1 MFFLVQSLISSNR
14 IVQVRSEICIP
25 QVWQTCILGT
35 VDFLRLL
42 ISQEA
47 ALAKAAGNVMPVGWY
62 PHVRSKLCVYSCFA
76 SLIAVSMC
84 SLPHLFFFSFQ
95 LRCLPTAWQVA
106 FVLFCLLSGGSRN
119 VKFVSSLL
127 CGKPF
132 PFLLCI
138 SWFYWN
144 LAFFVV
150 NRVWLYKTALFHSY
164 QTNAQTEIQTNVR
177 ADI

>member
-1 MFFLVQSLISSNR
+1 MPLMFFLVQSLISSNR

-84 SLPHLFFFSFQ
+84 SLPHLFFFFLFNWDVCRQ
-95 LRCLPTAWQVA
+95 LDRWLLCFCVCSPVA
-106 FVLFCLLSGGSRN
+106 AEMQ
-119 VKFVSSLL
+119 SLL
-127 CGKPF
+127 VVCCVGNPSHSRYA
-132 PFLLCI
+132 FLGFI
-138 SWFYWN
+138 
-144 LAFFVV
+144 
-150 NRVWLYKTALFHSY
+150 
-164 QTNAQTEIQTNVR
+164 EIWPSS
-177 ADI
+177 